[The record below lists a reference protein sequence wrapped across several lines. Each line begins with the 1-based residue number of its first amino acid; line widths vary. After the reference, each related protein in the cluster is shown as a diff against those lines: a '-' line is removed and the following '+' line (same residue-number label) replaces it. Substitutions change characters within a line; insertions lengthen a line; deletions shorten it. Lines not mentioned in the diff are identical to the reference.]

1 MTLLNLGVDLRDL
14 AGSGELVSG
23 SLRAATIYRPEE
35 GEWPLP
41 IATRIRTHNARIL
54 ASASA
59 RELASDDVLRL
70 EGIVRPVTLYEAV
83 RDGPG

>member
-23 SLRAATIYRPEE
+23 SLRAATIYRREE

-41 IATRIRTHNARIL
+41 IATRI
-54 ASASA
+54 
-59 RELASDDVLRL
+59 
-70 EGIVRPVTLYEAV
+70 
-83 RDGPG
+83 

>member
-23 SLRAATIYRPEE
+23 SLRAATIYRREQ

-41 IATRIRTHNARIL
+41 IATRIRIQ
-54 ASASA
+54 
-59 RELASDDVLRL
+59 
-70 EGIVRPVTLYEAV
+70 RPHPHLNFSPRT
-83 RDGPG
+83 RQR